1 MHVQPRNPWG
11 SHHHGRRGGLGEV
24 HPAPPPLRAP
34 APPGGADGGDEGTR
48 RHALGQEIRRLLLQ
62 PHASGEAW
70 CAEAELLLFYADR
83 AQHLH
88 GVIRPAL
95 EAGKVVLCD
104 RFEDSTR
111 AYQGASGVPEY
122 VLDRLHEL
130 VLQRLR
136 PHLTLLLD
144 MDPQV
149 SLQRVEVRDLGYG
162 GAFQETRFDEAQLG
176 GFHQRVRNRFPWP
189 SPRPKPQRVALIPP
203 AARPRRWSTRS
214 GSGWRPCCAT
224 PASRW
229 ADVRSRPPRPH
240 RPAPAPPRPGR
251 RREARAHPLFTGPDG
266 IGKRRVALEL
276 AMRELCFRRT
286 ACGSCGGCLAFKSN
300 PLPVELP
307 NLLRIAPEGKA
318 GLIRIGAI
326 RGDDV
331 VEGGVISWAAL
342 APPPACH
349 RLVLIEDAHRLHGP
363 SANILLK
370 VLEEP
375 PPFTRFILVT
385 HRPEAMLQTIRS
397 RAEHPLRPLAPE
409 EAWSIAEKAG
419 WEAKDHGRWTAL
431 SEGTLRFLDE
441 GDYAR
446 AVAQVA
452 AWIALAKGA
461 AFREAAAPCCRR
473 RTPCWARVSSCA
485 RPWSCCCGSCC
496 GSRPGPRRRA
506 GGPGGLGRRSGGP
519 WPPPEWR

>member
-1 MHVQPRNPWG
+1 MFDPAL
-11 SHHHGRRGGLGEV
+11 LG
-24 HPAPPPLRAP
+24 HTAQR
-34 APPGGADGGDEGTR
+34 
-48 RHALGQEIRRLLLQ
+48 QRLL
-62 PHASGEAW
+62 
-70 CAEAELLLFYADR
+70 DR
-83 AQHLH
+83 A
-88 GVIRPAL
+88 A
-95 EAGKVVLCD
+95 AGKLG
-104 RFEDSTR
+104 R
-111 AYQGASGVPEY
+111 
-122 VLDRLHEL
+122 
-130 VLQRLR
+130 
-136 PHLTLLLD
+136 TL
-144 MDPQV
+144 
-149 SLQRVEVRDLGYG
+149 
-162 GAFQETRFDEAQLG
+162 
-176 GFHQRVRNRFPWP
+176 
-189 SPRPKPQRVALIPP
+189 
-203 AARPRRWSTRS
+203 
-214 GSGWRPCCAT
+214 
-224 PASRW
+224 
-229 ADVRSRPPRPH
+229 
-240 RPAPAPPRPGR
+240 
-251 RREARAHPLFTGPDG
+251 LFTGPDG

-286 ACGSCGGCLAFKSN
+286 ACGSCGGCLAFKSD

-397 RAEHPLRPLAPE
+397 RAERIPFAPLAPE

-461 AFREAAAPCCRR
+461 AFREAAAPLLPEKDAVLGQGEQLRQALELLLR
-473 RTPCWARVSSCA
+473 ILSEVARV
-485 RPWSCCCGSCC
+485 
-496 GSRPGPRRRA
+496 RA
-506 GGPGGLGRRSGGP
+506 GAPAALAGWEADLRALAASGLAVKPVADLTFEALRHLARNP
-519 WPPPEWR
+519 QADLLLREVALALRPVA